1 MVLYLILDC
10 FYIFVM
16 TESTTKTSHRSIWD
30 AWEDIAVRYLENKWY
45 RTIERNY
52 QVKWGEIDIIM
63 MDWSITLFIEVK
75 YRKNEDY
82 GHPLDTFSMTKR
94 RAMKRT
100 IMLYINKN
108 KIDLEKI
115 RIDFIGIMPNSL
127 WGHRIWHIRGVEI

>member
-1 MVLYLILDC
+1 MVFYLILDC

-63 MDWSITLFIEVK
+63 MDWSITVFIEVK

-94 RAMKRT
+94 QAMKRT

-127 WGHRIWHIRGVEI
+127 SGHRIWHIRGVEI